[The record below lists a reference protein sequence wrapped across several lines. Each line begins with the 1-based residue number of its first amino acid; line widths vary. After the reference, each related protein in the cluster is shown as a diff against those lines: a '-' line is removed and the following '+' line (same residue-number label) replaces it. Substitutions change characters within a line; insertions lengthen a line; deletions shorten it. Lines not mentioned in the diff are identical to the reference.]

1 VSAATVHLT
10 SRDTEWDAA
19 RQLGLTVGEEILDG
33 GSAARVFRAT
43 GADGADVALKVLTA
57 DAGLVD
63 GHDLDSFLGKLRQL
77 NWIRAGD
84 ETLAARCLPVLH
96 AVRGPGWAAY
106 TTPFYESV
114 DSAASLRL
122 ALGCGAFFDL
132 QTKLV
137 KDLIVYGYG
146 QASAPAGPGFL
157 TSALVDRIPRR
168 WRVLREALPAEVL
181 DADPLVVNGVPCA
194 NPRRLLAELTAGPPP
209 WWNRL
214 APPRLMFPA
223 HGDANTRNVLVGA
236 DGFRLIDPRGSTAW
250 WDPVYDL
257 AKTLFSLTVWDP
269 ALRLGTHTR
278 RDGDGGWLVGFRRPA
293 YPGYAAAACQ
303 FLDRLQAM
311 PALAALLG
319 DDRHWADRLL
329 WTHAL
334 HTLAEAPCRLS
345 DRKTRHDPA
354 GLPITPE
361 ELALCHYLLGALL
374 LHDLVTAEGELN
386 AETHLA
392 LVAGALPPP

>member
-1 VSAATVHLT
+1 MTAATVHLM
-10 SRDTEWDAA
+10 SRDTQWDAA
-19 RQLGLTVGEEILDG
+19 RRLGLTVGDEILDG

-43 GADGADVALKVLTA
+43 GTDGADVALKVLTS

-77 NWIRAGD
+77 SWIRAGD

-122 ALGCGAFFDL
+122 GPDCGAFFDL
-132 QTKLV
+132 QAGLV

-146 QASAPAGPGFL
+146 QAVAPVGPDFL
-157 TSALVDRIPRR
+157 TSAMVDRIPRR
-168 WRVLREALPAEVL
+168 WPVLRAALPAEVL
-181 DADPLVVNGVPCA
+181 DADPLVVNGVPCV
-194 NPRRLLAELTAGPPP
+194 NPKRMLAGLTDLPRP
-209 WWNRL
+209 WWTRL

-223 HGDANTRNVLVGA
+223 HGDLNTRNVLVGA
-236 DGFRLIDPRGSTAW
+236 DGFRLIDPRGATAW

-269 ALRLGTHTR
+269 ALRLGAHVR
-278 RDGDGGWLVGFRRPA
+278 RDGDGWLAGFRQPV
-293 YPGYAAAACQ
+293 YPGYAAAARL
-303 FLDRLQAM
+303 FIDRLRAM
-311 PALAALLG
+311 PALAALFG
-319 DDRHWADRLL
+319 DDPHWVDRLL
-329 WTHAL
+329 WAHAL

-345 DRKTRHDPA
+345 DRKPRHDPA
-354 GLPITPE
+354 GRPIAPE
-361 ELALCHYLLGALL
+361 ELALCHYLLGTLL
-374 LHDLVTAEGELN
+374 LNDLAGSAGDVDAGS
-386 AETHLA
+386 HLA
-392 LVAGALPPP
+392 LVAGTLPTP